1 MASDLSAESRRR
13 RGRPGKTRDDVVA
26 AAFRV
31 LAKEDVGGFT
41 LDAVAREAGMSRPAL
56 LHHFHSK
63 DALVGAVSGR
73 IARAEVENN
82 LAHIERT
89 ESAEDALLAL
99 LDALVGFH
107 RKDFVMFRAHYILP
121 QLLGMDDESLR
132 REVYP
137 VATALFDA
145 IDLRILREQQA
156 GKLEASF
163 EPRRLS
169 VFVWTLAMGISFRG
183 SLLAKTGSKASTS
196 LDPLLDE
203 ARRAIRDTLAARR
216 PKGSV
221 RTKRRARP

>member
-1 MASDLSAESRRR
+1 MASDLSVASRRR
-13 RGRPGKTRDDVVA
+13 RGRPGKSRDDVVA

-31 LAKEDVGGFT
+31 LAKDDVGGFT

-56 LHHFHSK
+56 LHHFRSK
-63 DALVGAVSGR
+63 DALVGAVAGR

-89 ESAEDALLAL
+89 DTAEAALLAL

-107 RKDFVMFRAHYILP
+107 RRDFVMFRAHYILP

-145 IDLRILREQQA
+145 IDLRILREQRA
-156 GKLEASF
+156 GTLDDSF

-169 VFVWTLAMGISFRG
+169 VFVWTLAIGVSFRG
-183 SLLAKTGSKASTS
+183 SLLATTGSKASTA
-196 LDPLLDE
+196 LDALLDE
-203 ARRAIRDTLAARR
+203 ARRAIKDTLAARR
-216 PKGSV
+216 PQKNV
-221 RTKRRARP
+221 RTKRPARP